1 MGLEH
6 YMTKG
11 YARFEC
17 RICGCVVYSS
27 IALEQSADL
36 PAENLVEL
44 TCSSGH
50 TDQYDVVQTK
60 LAQRKPE
67 AVVNSNMAKAAFA

>member
-1 MGLEH
+1 MT
-6 YMTKG
+6 TKG

-17 RICGCVVYSS
+17 RICGVVVYSH

-36 PAENLVEL
+36 PADNLVEL

-50 TDQYDVVQTK
+50 TDQYDIVEIK
-60 LAQRKPE
+60 LAQTKPE
-67 AVVNSNMAKAAFA
+67 AVLNKNLAKVAYA